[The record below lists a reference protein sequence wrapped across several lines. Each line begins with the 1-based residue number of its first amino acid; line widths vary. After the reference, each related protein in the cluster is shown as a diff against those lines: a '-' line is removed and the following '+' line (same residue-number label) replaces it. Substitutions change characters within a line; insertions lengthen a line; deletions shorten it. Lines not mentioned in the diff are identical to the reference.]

1 MHPRPVN
8 ETDQRYRAL
17 RLRLLMCM
25 VIGYAAFYLTRKS
38 VNYVLPALQ
47 TDLGLDKGDIG
58 LLGSLFYLT
67 YGLSKF
73 TAGLW
78 HDSHGQRWFMGVGLF
93 ATGLLNMVFAFDAA
107 AGGLDAERFLSGLG
121 MAALRPT
128 ADPLVFAQRAR
139 LLVGLLEYVDQ
150 HRRGDYPAD

>member
-1 MHPRPVN
+1 MHARSATDINQHYRTLRP
-8 ETDQRYRAL
+8 Q
-17 RLRLLMCM
+17 LLMYM

-58 LLGSLFYLT
+58 LLGSLFYLA
-67 YGLSKF
+67 YGVSKF

-93 ATGLLNMVFAFDAA
+93 ATGLLNVVFAFGESLTLLLAVLLQAVEAA
-107 AGGLDAERFLSGLG
+107 QPGCTFVLESALG
-121 MAALRPT
+121 EDPAVIKAFARAALSR
-128 ADPLVFAQRAR
+128 V
-139 LLVGLLEYVDQ
+139 
-150 HRRGDYPAD
+150 

>member
-1 MHPRPVN
+1 MHARSATDINQHYRTLRP
-8 ETDQRYRAL
+8 Q
-17 RLRLLMCM
+17 LLMYM

-58 LLGSLFYLT
+58 LLGSLFYLA
-67 YGLSKF
+67 YGVSKF

-93 ATGLLNMVFAFDAA
+93 ATGLLNVVFAF
-107 AGGLDAERFLSGLG
+107 GESL
-121 MAALRPT
+121 T
-128 ADPLVFAQRAR
+128 
-139 LLVGLLEYVDQ
+139 LLLAVC
-150 HRRGDYPAD
+150 R

>member
-1 MHPRPVN
+1 MRSA
-8 ETDQRYRAL
+8 TDINQRYRTL
-17 RLRLLMCM
+17 RPQLLMYM

-78 HDSHGQRWFMGVGLF
+78 HDSHGQRWFMG
-93 ATGLLNMVFAFDAA
+93 
-107 AGGLDAERFLSGLG
+107 AGR
-121 MAALRPT
+121 T
-128 ADPLVFAQRAR
+128 R

-150 HRRGDYPAD
+150 YRRGDYPAD

>member
-1 MHPRPVN
+1 MHARSASDIN
-8 ETDQRYRAL
+8 QRYRTL
-17 RLRLLMCM
+17 RPQLLMYM

-73 TAGLW
+73 AAGLW
-78 HDSHGQRWFMGVGLF
+78 HDSHGQRGFMG
-93 ATGLLNMVFAFDAA
+93 AA
-107 AGGLDAERFLSGLG
+107 CS
-121 MAALRPT
+121 P
-128 ADPLVFAQRAR
+128 PVC
-139 LLVGLLEYVDQ
+139 
-150 HRRGDYPAD
+150 